1 MIAVDWDSNGISN
14 QSLDVDIVER
24 RWSSVQEQ
32 DSNGRTTWTYE
43 VEEIPVDSGSVTTNS
58 EGEATYTFTPPRGG
72 VYKVT
77 VTTRDERGNEVST
90 ATNIWVSSGEY
101 VSWRQQNSNR
111 IDLVADRD
119 DYSVGDTAEIL
130 ITSPFQGTT
139 EALITVER
147 GQVLS
152 VERVTMNSNSYI
164 YELPITADHAPNIF
178 VSALLIRG
186 VDENNPVAGFR
197 MGYIQLGVDVNQKI
211 MDIDI
216 SANTDRAQPQEVV
229 TYTVRTTD
237 YAGNPVQSELG
248 IGVTDL
254 AALSLAPDNSRP
266 ILNYYYGDQSLSVRT
281 STPLTIYT
289 DQLTQETLDTV
300 KGGGGGVALSGLIE
314 IRGEFVDT
322 PYWNGSLETD
332 TNGEA
337 TFDVRLPDNLTTWR
351 LNARGVTLAA
361 DGNMLV
367 GQETFDL
374 LSTRPLIVRPV
385 TPRFFVVGD
394 EVVLSAV
401 VNNNTESEQQVV
413 VTLEQSGFTL
423 NSESSQ
429 VVTVAADGRA
439 RVSWDVV
446 VNDVQQ
452 VNAVFT
458 ADAGNFTD
466 GSISPVSMDDE
477 GNLPV
482 YRYEVPETV
491 GTAGTLTTAES
502 RVESIVLPRRF
513 DVTQGELVVSVD
525 KSLAVTTLDGL
536 DYLAN
541 YPHQCIEQT
550 VSRFLPNIITYRAL
564 NQLGVADATL
574 EDNLQNA
581 VGTGIQKL
589 LAEQKSSG
597 GWGWFVGDDGDP
609 LTTAYALIGLY
620 EAQQQGYDPSQQ
632 VISRAQD
639 FVQNNLQSLTVDSET
654 WRLNRQAFMLY
665 ALARTGAPDVARTSN
680 LYELRD
686 GLGRYAKAYLALTLH
701 AIDETDLPR
710 INTLIDDILSDAI
723 VNAAGIHWE
732 EDRRDFRNWNT
743 DLRTTAIVLE
753 ALVMLRPESDLIP
766 NVVRYLMVQRTADA
780 WETTQETAWS
790 VMALTDWM
798 LASGELNPDYSY
810 TVTLNN
816 ETLTT
821 GTAVPDSVRES
832 ETLRLEVSELLQDE
846 ANQLVF
852 NRTGSDDG
860 SLYYTAYLEAYLPVT
875 EVEPLDRGITIQR
888 RYTRPG
894 SDTPIT
900 EARAGE
906 VVEVHLTIVAPSDL
920 NYVVVEDP
928 LPAGAEAINPDL
940 ETSQQ
945 VGTRPGLDNDN
956 PLRYGWGWWY
966 FSEIEFRD
974 EKVNLYSTYLP
985 AGTYEYRYTM
995 RLSVEGTYNVIPPTA
1010 QEFYFP
1016 DVYGR
1021 GAGSS
1026 FTVLPAEQ

>member
-1 MIAVDWDSNGISN
+1 
-14 QSLDVDIVER
+14 
-24 RWSSVQEQ
+24 
-32 DSNGRTTWTYE
+32 
-43 VEEIPVDSGSVTTNS
+43 
-58 EGEATYTFTPPRGG
+58 
-72 VYKVT
+72 
-77 VTTRDERGNEVST
+77 
-90 ATNIWVSSGEY
+90 

-111 IDLVADRD
+111 IDLIADRD

-178 VSALLIRG
+178 VGALLIRG
-186 VDENNPVAGFR
+186 IDDNNPVAGFR
-197 MGYIQLGVDVNQKI
+197 MGYIQLGVDVNQKVL
-211 MDIDI
+211 DIDI

-266 ILNYYYGDQSLSVRT
+266 IVNYYYGDQSLAVRT
-281 STPLTIYT
+281 GTPLTIYT

-314 IRGEFVDT
+314 IRGEFIDT
-322 PYWNGSLETD
+322 PYWNGALETNA
-332 TNGEA
+332 NGEA

-351 LNARGVTLAA
+351 LNARALSLAP

-394 EVVLSAV
+394 EVLLSAV
-401 VNNNTESEQQVV
+401 INNNTESEQQVV

-423 NSESSQ
+423 NSDPAQ
-429 VVTVAADGRA
+429 IVTIPAEGRA

-446 VNDVQQ
+446 VNDVDQ

-491 GTAGTLTTAES
+491 GTAGTLTAADS
-502 RVESIVLPRRF
+502 RFEAIVLPRRF
-513 DVTQGELVVSVD
+513 EVTQGELVVNVD

-536 DYLAN
+536 DYLRN

-550 VSRFLPNIITYRAL
+550 VSRFLPNIMTYRAL
-564 NQLGVADATL
+564 NNLGVADVT
-574 EDNLQNA
+574 LQNNLETA
-581 VGTGIQKL
+581 VSASLQKL

-597 GWGWFVGDDGDP
+597 GWGWFVSDDGDP
-609 LTTAYALIGLY
+609 LTTAYAVIGLH
-620 EAQQQGYDPSQQ
+620 EAQQQGYNVPSP
-632 VISRAQD
+632 VITRAQG
-639 FVQNNLQSLTVDSET
+639 FVQNNIMSLNMSSDT
-654 WRLNRQAFMLY
+654 WQLNRQAFMLY
-665 ALARTGAPDVARTSN
+665 ALARSGSADVARTSN
-680 LYELRD
+680 LFELRD
-686 GLGRYAKAYLALTLH
+686 GLSQYAKAYLALTLH
-701 AIDETDLPR
+701 TIDDTDLGR
-710 INTLIDDILSDAI
+710 INTLMDDIMSNAI
-723 VNAAGIHWE
+723 VSAAGIHWE
-732 EDRRDFRNWNT
+732 EDRRDYRNWNT

-753 ALVMLRPESDLIP
+753 ALVTLRPESELIP

-790 VMALTDWM
+790 VMALTNWM
-798 LASGELNPDYSY
+798 QVSDELNPDYSY
-810 TVTLNN
+810 TVTLND
-816 ETLTT
+816 ETLVS
-821 GTAVPDSVRES
+821 GTATPGSVRDS
-832 ETLRLEVSELLQDE
+832 ETLRLGISDLLQDE
-846 ANQLVF
+846 ANDLIF
-852 NRTGSDDG
+852 TRTGSDNG
-860 SLYYTAYLEAYLPVT
+860 SMYYTAYLEAYLPVP
-875 EVEPLDRGITIQR
+875 EVEPLDSGISIQR

-894 SDTPIT
+894 SDDPIT
-900 EARAGE
+900 EGRAGE
-906 VVEVHLTIVAPSDL
+906 VIEVHLTIIAPSDL
-920 NYVVVEDP
+920 NYVVIEDP

-940 ETSQQ
+940 EISQQ
-945 VGTRPGLDNDN
+945 EGTRPGLDNND
-956 PLRYGWGWWY
+956 PLRDGWGWWY

-1010 QEFYFP
+1010 EEFYFP

-1021 GAGSS
+1021 GGGAS
-1026 FTVLPAEQ
+1026 FTVLPAEG